1 MPKFLSRE
9 EIYRILQRELPEK
22 VYPDGPPAAFYSTA
36 DMDAVADVVATG
48 YANLERQYE
57 NNWPQ
62 TADERIQDWEIKV
75 FGAPLSAALSLAERR
90 DRVVTQLRS
99 RKGIRNSDMKDAVQG
114 IIGSDKLVDISEWGC
129 STGGWILNV
138 SELSI
143 STILNGQNGVDF
155 PAGIGPCGN
164 PADYGKTPEEWAE
177 MQEEAY
183 TFQVN
188 IYGYT
193 LTDLERETITQTLIR
208 AAPAR
213 SNFVIVDGQDP
224 MDMIDGDND
233 VDVNLSQE
241 DGGLLLLED
250 GGELLTG

>member
-75 FGAPLSAALSLAERR
+75 FGAPLSAALSLSERR

-143 STILNGQNGVDF
+143 STILNGQNLVDI
-155 PAGIGPCGN
+155 PAGVGPCGN

-193 LTDLERETITQTLIR
+193 LTDLERETITQALIR

-213 SNFVIVDGQDP
+213 SNFVIVDGQNP
-224 MDMIDGDND
+224 YDMLDGPYEGPVYLDIGDGNELD
-233 VDVNLSQE
+233 VG
-241 DGGLLLLED
+241 DGNLLEI
-250 GGELLTG
+250 